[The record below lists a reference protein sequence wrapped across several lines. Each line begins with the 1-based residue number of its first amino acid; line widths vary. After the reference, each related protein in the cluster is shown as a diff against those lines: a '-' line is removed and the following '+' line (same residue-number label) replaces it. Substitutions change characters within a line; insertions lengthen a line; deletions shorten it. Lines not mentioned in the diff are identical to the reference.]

1 MLTMISVLEL
11 ALTAGIVCNIKVLHL
26 LMVTRIKA
34 ALLKVSKF
42 QQPGIWFLNTLEPF
56 LWFQS
61 ELNPG

>member
-11 ALTAGIVCNIKVLHL
+11 ALTAGIVCNVKVLHL

-34 ALLKVSKF
+34 ALLKVSKL
-42 QQPGIWFLNTLEPF
+42 QQPGIWFLNILEPF